1 MADPKDQ
8 PIIIKKV
15 NKGHAGAHGGA
26 WKLAY
31 ADFVTAMM
39 AFFLVMWIIGLDFKT
54 KQGLAEF
61 FSNPGAFP
69 VNFNS
74 SPYMMQLDGKPPLPM
89 AKVEQASRIN
99 HNIDLDAA
107 EDLASRLRSA
117 IKNETRIR
125 DLARYVEVA
134 VTSEGVRVDFGDT
147 AGGVFFIPGTT
158 ELKPD
163 AQRMFQVIAPVL
175 IGSKRTLVVEGH
187 TDAAPLKDLTY
198 TTWELSADRANT
210 LRRSLYAVGV
220 PKTQIGSV
228 NAKADRYPKRVD
240 APKDPTNNRV
250 AILVPVDVE

>member
-8 PIIIKKV
+8 PIIIKKI

-54 KQGLAEF
+54 KSGLAEY

-69 VNFNS
+69 VNMRS
-74 SPYMMQLDGKPPLPM
+74 SPYMMDLDGKPPIAM
-89 AKVEQASRIN
+89 ARVEQTARVN
-99 HNIDLDAA
+99 HNIDPDAA

-117 IKNETRIR
+117 IKNETRVR
-125 DLARYVEVA
+125 DLARHVEVT
-134 VTSEGVRVDFGDT
+134 VTSEGVRIEFGEV
-147 AGGVFFIPGTT
+147 AGGVFFTPGTA
-158 ELKPD
+158 EMKAD
-163 AQRMFQVIAPVL
+163 AQRVFQTIAPVL

-187 TDAAPLKDLTY
+187 TDAAPLKDLAY
-198 TTWELSADRANT
+198 TTWELSADRANA

-220 PKTQIGSV
+220 PKNQVVSV
-228 NAKADRYPKRVD
+228 NAKADRYPKRLD
-240 APKDPTNNRV
+240 APKDPMNNRV
-250 AILVPVDVE
+250 AILVPVEAE

>member
-8 PIIIKKV
+8 PIIIKKI

-54 KQGLAEF
+54 KQGLAEY

-117 IKNETRIR
+117 IKNETRVR
-125 DLARYVEVA
+125 DLARYVEVT
-134 VTSEGVRVDFGDT
+134 VTSEGVRVEFGE
-147 AGGVFFIPGTT
+147 ASGGVFFRPGTAD
-158 ELKPD
+158 LKPD
-163 AQRMFQVIAPVL
+163 AQRMFQTIAPVL
-175 IGSKRTLVVEGH
+175 IGSKRKLVVEGH
-187 TDAAPLKDLTY
+187 TDSGTLKDLTY
-198 TTWELSADRANT
+198 TMWELSADRANA

-220 PKTQIGSV
+220 PKDQVVSV
-228 NAKADRYPKRVD
+228 NAKADRYLKRLD
-240 APKDPTNNRV
+240 APKDAINNRV
-250 AILVPVDVE
+250 AIMVPVDAE